1 MVNILLKLHGITTLK
16 KRPRF
21 VAPTHSTP
29 YSQLT
34 MMITG
39 HHQSDRH
46 SQATQIWFAQKCG
59 KTQLPCFHG
68 RNAIVESFGVVG
80 VCRRQSQVQT
90 SPYLD
95 IYLVPLGV
103 SGLRPYLIAQL
114 RWTEPRPN
122 LFKLKARS
130 HWMNWFVPIIFT
142 PLSLHPIYLKYPVF
156 FQVEFTGTPQQ
167 KHGEKP
173 WQDLQRILSFSTALN
188 ALDHSIEDFEG
199 VPRWAKSLGQIVIN
213 MLPTSFYYGL
223 LTAFGLDFRCFF

>member
-1 MVNILLKLHGITTLK
+1 
-16 KRPRF
+16 
-21 VAPTHSTP
+21 
-29 YSQLT
+29 
-34 MMITG
+34 MITG

-156 FQVEFTGTPQQ
+156 FRLNLQEPPNKSMGKNRGKTCRGFYPSPR
-167 KHGEKP
+167 HSMP
-173 WQDLQRILSFSTALN
+173 WITASKTLKACHAGPRAWDKSWSTCCPPA
-188 ALDHSIEDFEG
+188 SIMDSW
-199 VPRWAKSLGQIVIN
+199 R
-213 MLPTSFYYGL
+213 L
-223 LTAFGLDFRCFF
+223 LV

>member
-1 MVNILLKLHGITTLK
+1 
-16 KRPRF
+16 
-21 VAPTHSTP
+21 
-29 YSQLT
+29 
-34 MMITG
+34 MITG

-68 RNAIVESFGVVG
+68 RNAIVESFGVVE

-90 SPYLD
+90 SPYLN

-122 LFKLKARS
+122 LFKLKEGS

-156 FQVEFTGTPQQ
+156 FSGWIYRNPPTKAWGKTVAR
-167 KHGEKP
+167 
-173 WQDLQRILSFSTALN
+173 LA
-188 ALDHSIEDFEG
+188 EDFILLHG
-199 VPRWAKSLGQIVIN
+199 TQCLGSQHRRLWRRATLGQELGTNRDQHVAHQ
-213 MLPTSFYYGL
+213 L
-223 LTAFGLDFRCFF
+223 LLWTLDGFWFRF